1 MYQNQLQ
8 NFSFLLQ
15 NQWQLNLIPMLTGCA
30 WVIIPMQMGLA
41 NTLNSQESLTKSAN
55 SMVSIPPKP
64 LTLDELKIAQIPT
77 NPIPPGRDVPPP
89 QDVTPG
95 QPGIPEL
102 EAPTPIIPLPSPD
115 ELLNPQTPPPPS
127 QIDESAVPSRI
138 FVKQFVV
145 EGSTIYKPEKFAEIL
160 EKYTN
165 RELSFIELLEARSQ
179 ITKLYVDNGY
189 VTTGAIIPPQEI
201 KDGIVK
207 IQVVEGELEAIN
219 VSGVSR
225 LNPNYIRSRLQY
237 SIRKPVNVPQVL
249 EALRTLQL
257 DPLIKNLSAELGAGV
272 RPGTNVLE
280 VRIQEADSFTTQIVL
295 DNGRSPSVGTF
306 RRRVQISE
314 ANLLGWGDGL
324 SIGYTN
330 TDGSNA
336 FDASYSLPIN
346 PRNGTINFSYS
357 VTANNVIEAPFNDLD
372 IVSNSRT
379 YELTYRQ
386 PLYQRPSGEFTIGF
400 TASRRESETS
410 LLDTP
415 FPLSPGADDQGRVRV
430 SALRFFQEWSQRD
443 TTQVFAARSQFS
455 IGVGAFD
462 ATINDNAPDS
472 RFYLWRGQA
481 QWVRLL
487 APDTLL
493 LIRGDAQIADRP
505 LLSSEQFGLG
515 GLGSVRGYR
524 QDFLLT
530 DNGAIFTTEVR
541 LPVWKQRQNLLHI
554 IPFIDIGTAW
564 NKSGNEARLDNNTL
578 ASIGLGLQLNLGERF
593 NARLDYGIPLISVDS
608 RKNSWQENGI
618 YFTISTTPF

>member
-1 MYQNQLQ
+1 MYQNQPQ
-8 NFSFLLQ
+8 KFSFLLQ
-15 NQWQLNLIPMLTGCA
+15 NQWQLKLIPMLTGCA

-41 NTLNSQESLTKSAN
+41 NTLNSQESLTTSGN
-55 SMVSIPPKP
+55 SMVSAKP
-64 LTLDELKIAQIPT
+64 LTGDKLQIVQ
-77 NPIPPGRDVPPP
+77 IPPGRDIPPP

-102 EAPTPIIPLPSPD
+102 ETPRPIIPLPSPG

-165 RELSFIELLEARSQ
+165 RELSFVELLEARSQ

-207 IQVVEGELEAIN
+207 IQVIEGELEAIK

-257 DPLIKNLSAELGAGV
+257 DPLIENLSAELGAGV

-280 VRIQEADSFTTQIVL
+280 VRIQEADSFRTEIVL

-314 ANLLGWGDGL
+314 GNLLGWGDGL
-324 SIGYTN
+324 SVGYTN

>member
-1 MYQNQLQ
+1 MYQNQPQ
-8 NFSFLLQ
+8 KFSFLLQ
-15 NQWQLNLIPMLTGCA
+15 NQWQLKLIPMLTGCA
-30 WVIIPMQMGLA
+30 WVIIPMQIGFA
-41 NTLNSQESLTKSAN
+41 NTLNSQESLTTSGN
-55 SMVSIPPKP
+55 SMVSVSAKP
-64 LTLDELKIAQIPT
+64 LTLDELQIAQ
-77 NPIPPGRDVPPP
+77 IPPGRDIPPP

-102 EAPTPIIPLPSPD
+102 ETPRPIIPLPSPE

-165 RELSFIELLEARSQ
+165 RELSFVELLEARSQ

-257 DPLIKNLSAELGAGV
+257 DPLIENLSAELGAGV